1 MKDVACQNRPGQMDG
16 QECTRVLATSST
28 ALPWLSPTGVK
39 VLFRVGLLL
48 IRLALGSSEKLRGC
62 PGLVETLEKLRSI
75 PPQFLQEDSFMAE
88 VETTKTSCL
97 V

>member
-1 MKDVACQNRPGQMDG
+1 MMMLLVRIGLDG
-16 QECTRVLATSST
+16 QEYKSACHELNCSVLAFS
-28 ALPWLSPTGVK
+28 AGVK

-48 IRLALGSSEKLRGC
+48 VRLALGSSEKLRGC
-62 PGLVETLEKLRSI
+62 SGLVETLEKLRSI